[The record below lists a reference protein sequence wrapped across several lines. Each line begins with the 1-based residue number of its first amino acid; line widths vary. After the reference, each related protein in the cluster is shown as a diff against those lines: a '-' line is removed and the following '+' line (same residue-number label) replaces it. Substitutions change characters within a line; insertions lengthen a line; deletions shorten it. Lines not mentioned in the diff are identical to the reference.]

1 MKTMPETTFR
11 GVVEICKG
19 YYPALRS
26 ERLEAFLNSQ
36 TEKPILVSE
45 LMLITG
51 LSKTSVKDKLRD
63 AGCAAVGQG
72 GKSGKENLYSRSEA
86 LKALGV
92 I

>member
-1 MKTMPETTFR
+1 MKSMPVTTFR
-11 GVVEICKG
+11 GVFEICKG

-26 ERLEAFLNSQ
+26 DRLESFLNGQ

-51 LSKTSVKDKLRD
+51 KCKTAVKNRLRD
-63 AGCAAVGQG
+63 AGVQPVGLG
-72 GKSGKENLYSRSEA
+72 GKTGKENLYSRNDA
-86 LKALGV
+86 LQALEV